1 MGDAPR
7 DGEESVP
14 ARFALRVRG
23 GTIEME
29 TAVPSGPVGVDRFLP
44 LAQSLADGLV
54 ALAVNEVEAEG
65 RTISCRAGC
74 GACCRQLVPIAEA
87 EARRLR
93 ALVDALAEPRRS
105 EIRRRF
111 AEALRR
117 FDEAGLLGTLR
128 QVDTLDRARRRRL
141 GLDYFLARI
150 PCPFLEEES
159 CSIHPDR
166 PIACREYLVTS
177 PAEYCA
183 NPRDNIEGVELP
195 THVWTAVARF
205 DPPRP
210 GAESIRW
217 VPLILALEWAEAH
230 PEGPPPRP
238 GPELLRELIE
248 RIGRGEGTAEDPDPR
263 AQ

>member
-1 MGDAPR
+1 MDDAP
-7 DGEESVP
+7 ETVT
-14 ARFALRVRG
+14 ARFALRMPG
-23 GTIEME
+23 GTIETEM
-29 TAVPSGPVGVDRFLP
+29 AVPTGPVRVGQILP

-65 RTISCRAGC
+65 RTVSCRAGC
-74 GACCRQLVPIAEA
+74 GACCRQLVPVAEA
-87 EARRLR
+87 EARRIR
-93 ALVDALAEPRRS
+93 ALVDDLPEPRRS

-111 AEALRR
+111 AEAVRR
-117 FDEAGLLGTLR
+117 FDEAGLLESLR
-128 QVDTLDRARRRRL
+128 EVDALDKPGRRKL
-141 GLDYFLARI
+141 GLDYFLRHV
-150 PCPFLEEES
+150 PCPFLEDES

-183 NPRDNIEGVELP
+183 DPRDNIEGIELP

-205 DPPRP
+205 DPPHP

-217 VPLILALEWAEAH
+217 VPLILALEWSEAH
-230 PEGPPPRP
+230 PEGPPSRP

-248 RIGRGEGTAEDPDPR
+248 RIGRGTEAASDP
-263 AQ
+263 AQP